1 MANVIPAVRSRN
13 SGLDLAM
20 AGSDAIHALIETCSE
35 LDLVPGALNNVQAE
49 RFFSSFSLEAL
60 FGYVYGSNGK
70 VMCGNHWILN
80 LLAQGS
86 QRG

>member
-1 MANVIPAVRSRN
+1 
-13 SGLDLAM
+13 M

-70 VMCGNHWILN
+70 GHVW
-80 LLAQGS
+80 
-86 QRG
+86 